1 MVEEKLKRP
10 LGLKLIIIYDIL
22 HLMFVFF
29 SISAGY
35 GGVVGILYIIA
46 LYYGLWKMRKDWMY
60 VVIIGKLISTMGYS
74 YFMFT
79 YLSPLTLLFI
89 ILNII
94 SIYWLYTNRNI
105 FKEPEKGSALG
116 TKSEWIRFGLIVLGI
131 IIMFILGAINFE
143 YLGYGILALPIWVI
157 FVWFVVPRLMKKK

>member
-1 MVEEKLKRP
+1 MVEKKLKRP
-10 LGLKLIIIYDIL
+10 LALKLIFLYSL
-22 HLMFVFF
+22 F
-29 SISAGY
+29 SIPLSF
-35 GGVVGILYIIA
+35 ILLPFYIIA

-89 ILNII
+89 VLNII

-105 FKEPEKGSALG
+105 FKESEKGSVLG
-116 TKSEWIRFGLIVLGI
+116 TKSEWIRVGLIVWGI

-143 YLGYGILALPIWVI
+143 YLGYGILALPIWII
-157 FVWFVVPRLMKKK
+157 FVWFGIPKLMKKR